1 MDVFESKLSEIIN
14 KKRGQVS
21 ITSTSESASESAGE
35 RAGITISEIV
45 SDSSTGLQGDKE
57 IIHKDIS
64 KGKTK
69 TIKRT

>member
-21 ITSTSESASESAGE
+21 ITSTSESTGE
-35 RAGITISEIV
+35 KANITISEFV
-45 SDSSTGLQGDKE
+45 SDSSTGLQRNKE
-57 IIHKDIS
+57 IIHQDIS

-69 TIKRT
+69 TTKRT